1 MHRNTECPCTPISL
15 TIKPIRLKVDRFNTI
30 LAKREHSKPMNL
42 HQTINHFSNTTEH
55 SRGRTYLKHDNTFQK
70 SKRRKL
76 IRESVAATT
85 AATP

>member
-1 MHRNTECPCTPISL
+1 MHRNTERPCAPISL

-30 LAKREHSKPMNL
+30 RAKREHSKLMNL
-42 HQTINHFSNTTEH
+42 HQTIDHFSNIPEH
-55 SRGRTYLKHDNTFQK
+55 SRGHIHIKHDNTFQK

-76 IRESVAATT
+76 IRESVAAAT